1 MDRTSISR
9 RIGSIKGDIEKLSNT
24 LCAIEKTDIENYPD
38 NYAMLTTDAALR
50 SELIACR
57 MRHLLYGSTAT
68 RKETYLASAGVV
80 QGIRIKAQENMLE
93 ITLPC
98 LLPKRKQRQSTEFL
112 IDPLYFTLSQ
122 YSDNNELPKFRQCV
136 VCFSHIYSEKFHNR
150 RVRDYDNLELKQLL
164 DVLSTFIMVDDTG
177 LLVDAYNTTEIGE
190 ADCTRISV
198 MAKEDFPKWLNEREK
213 SLKTISDFERLVGE
227 NFTIRCG
234 KTKMPV
240 NQGFFSR
247 AKAEK
252 LPGLSATSVIFKA
265 KGGGALC
272 AAQTVCRISRRW
284 ATRCLNLLPYPASFR
299 PINSADSRAA
309 TVIS

>member
-24 LCAIEKTDIENYPD
+24 LCAIEKTDIENYPE

-50 SELIACR
+50 SELIACH
-57 MRHLLYGSTAT
+57 MRHLLYGSTTT

-80 QGIRIKAQENMLE
+80 QGIRVQTQENMLE

-213 SLKTISDFERLVGE
+213 SLKTISDF
-227 NFTIRCG
+227 
-234 KTKMPV
+234 
-240 NQGFFSR
+240 
-247 AKAEK
+247 
-252 LPGLSATSVIFKA
+252 
-265 KGGGALC
+265 
-272 AAQTVCRISRRW
+272 
-284 ATRCLNLLPYPASFR
+284 
-299 PINSADSRAA
+299 
-309 TVIS
+309 

>member
-136 VCFSHIYSEKFHNR
+136 VCFSHIYEGRTVQARVIAVAEKA
-150 RVRDYDNLELKQLL
+150 VRASKPSVWNAQSWHGTCPGIGSGMPMTAFPSGIRFSS
-164 DVLSTFIMVDDTG
+164 VFWRS
-177 LLVDAYNTTEIGE
+177 TEI
-190 ADCTRISV
+190 AWRSFPSV
-198 MAKEDFPKWLNEREK
+198 QM
-213 SLKTISDFERLVGE
+213 
-227 NFTIRCG
+227 
-234 KTKMPV
+234 
-240 NQGFFSR
+240 
-247 AKAEK
+247 
-252 LPGLSATSVIFKA
+252 
-265 KGGGALC
+265 
-272 AAQTVCRISRRW
+272 
-284 ATRCLNLLPYPASFR
+284 
-299 PINSADSRAA
+299 
-309 TVIS
+309 

>member
-9 RIGSIKGDIEKLSNT
+9 RIGSIKGDITKLSNT
-24 LCAIEKTDIENYPD
+24 LCAIENTDIENYPD

-57 MRHLLYGSTAT
+57 MRHLLYGSTTT

-80 QGIRIKAQENMLE
+80 QGIRINMEDGVLE

-122 YSDNNELPKFRQCV
+122 YSDSNELPKFKHCV
-136 VCFSHIYSEKFHNR
+136 VCFSHIYSEKYHNR

-164 DVLSTFIMVDDTG
+164 DVLSTFIMEDDTG

-198 MAKEDFPKWLNEREK
+198 MDKDRFQKWLAQREK
-213 SLKTISDFERLVGE
+213 SLKTISDF
-227 NFTIRCG
+227 
-234 KTKMPV
+234 
-240 NQGFFSR
+240 
-247 AKAEK
+247 
-252 LPGLSATSVIFKA
+252 
-265 KGGGALC
+265 
-272 AAQTVCRISRRW
+272 
-284 ATRCLNLLPYPASFR
+284 
-299 PINSADSRAA
+299 
-309 TVIS
+309 

>member
-24 LCAIEKTDIENYPD
+24 LCAIEKTDIENYPE

-57 MRHLLYGSTAT
+57 
-68 RKETYLASAGVV
+68 
-80 QGIRIKAQENMLE
+80 IRIKAQENMLE

-122 YSDNNELPKFRQCV
+122 YSDNNGLPKFRQCV

-213 SLKTISDFERLVGE
+213 SLKTISDF
-227 NFTIRCG
+227 
-234 KTKMPV
+234 
-240 NQGFFSR
+240 
-247 AKAEK
+247 
-252 LPGLSATSVIFKA
+252 
-265 KGGGALC
+265 
-272 AAQTVCRISRRW
+272 
-284 ATRCLNLLPYPASFR
+284 
-299 PINSADSRAA
+299 
-309 TVIS
+309 

>member
-24 LCAIEKTDIENYPD
+24 LCAIEKTDIENYPE

-57 MRHLLYGSTAT
+57 MRHLLYGSTTT

-150 RVRDYDNLELKQLL
+150 RV
-164 DVLSTFIMVDDTG
+164 DDTG

-213 SLKTISDFERLVGE
+213 SLKTISDF
-227 NFTIRCG
+227 
-234 KTKMPV
+234 
-240 NQGFFSR
+240 
-247 AKAEK
+247 
-252 LPGLSATSVIFKA
+252 
-265 KGGGALC
+265 
-272 AAQTVCRISRRW
+272 
-284 ATRCLNLLPYPASFR
+284 
-299 PINSADSRAA
+299 
-309 TVIS
+309 